1 MKKLLNAPEDVVD
14 EMLDG
19 LVAERPDKLRRV
31 PDSNILVRQD
41 APVEGKVAVTSGGGS
56 GHEPAF
62 AGYIGDGYLDGAA
75 SGEVFTSP
83 TPDMFETL
91 VRSVDAGEGVVV
103 IINNYDGD
111 IMNLDTA
118 VEMVETEGDID
129 IETVIVN
136 DDVAVEDSEYTT
148 GRRGVAGATFALKAA
163 GAKAAQGADLEAVAE
178 TTRAAIDR
186 IGTMSMALTPC
197 VTPDKGEPTFTLDE
211 DEMEIGIGLHGEP
224 GVERTALASADEI
237 TDRLVDAVLD
247 DLEPSGEVATLVNGT
262 GGTPLM
268 ELYVV
273 NRRLQ
278 ERLDDA
284 GLDTWDAWVGEYM
297 SSLDMCGCS
306 VTVMDLDEE
315 FKQLLSAP
323 AESPAMTVAD

>member
-1 MKKLLNAPEDVVD
+1 MKKLVNDPEDVVD

-19 LVAERPDKLRRV
+19 LVAERPDSLRRV

-62 AGYIGDGYLDGAA
+62 AGYIGEGFLDGAA

-111 IMNLDTA
+111 IMNLETA
-118 VEMVETEGDID
+118 VEMLETEGDID

-136 DDVAVEDSEYTT
+136 DDVAVEDSEFTT
-148 GRRGVAGATFALKAA
+148 GRRGVAGATFALKIAS
-163 GAKAAQGADLEAVAE
+163 AKATQGADLETVAE
-178 TTRAAIDR
+178 TARAAIDR

-197 VTPDKGEPTFTLDE
+197 VTPEKGDPTFALGE

-224 GVERTALASADEI
+224 GVERTELASADGI
-237 TDRLVDAVLD
+237 TDRLLDGVLD
-247 DLEPSGEVATLVNGT
+247 DLDPSGEVATIVNGT

-273 NRRLQ
+273 NRRLR
-278 ERLDDA
+278 ERLNDA
-284 GLDTWDAWVGEYM
+284 GLDHWRAWVGEYM

-306 VTVMDLDEE
+306 VTVMDVDEE
-315 FKQLLSAP
+315 LKELLAAP
-323 AESPAMTVAD
+323 ADSPGMTVVE

>member
-1 MKKLLNAPEDVVD
+1 MKKLVNDPEDVVD

-31 PDSNILVRQD
+31 GDSNILVRQD
-41 APVEGKVAVTSGGGS
+41 APVEGEVAVTSGGGS

-62 AGYIGDGYLDGAA
+62 AGYIGEGYLHGAA

-91 VRSVDAGEGVVV
+91 VREVDAGEGVVV
-103 IINNYDGD
+103 VINNYDGD

-118 VEMVETEGDID
+118 VELLELEGDID
-129 IETVIVN
+129 VETVIVN

-148 GRRGVAGATFALKAA
+148 GRRGVAGATFALKVA
-163 GAKAAQGADLEAVAE
+163 GAKAAQGADLETVAE
-178 TTRAAIDR
+178 TARRAIDR

-197 VTPDKGEPTFTLDE
+197 VTPEKGEPTFTLGE

-224 GVERTALASADEI
+224 GVERTELAPADEI
-237 TDRLVDAVLD
+237 TDRLVDGVLE
-247 DLEPSGEVATLVNGT
+247 DLDPSGEVATLVNGT

-273 NRRLQ
+273 NRRLS
-278 ERLDDA
+278 ERIDDT
-284 GLDTWDAWVGEYM
+284 GLDHWDAWVGEYM

-306 VTVMDLDEE
+306 VTVMDLTDE
-315 FKQLLSAP
+315 FKELLSAP
-323 AESPAMTVAD
+323 ADSPAMTVSE

>member
-1 MKKLLNAPEDVVD
+1 MKNLINDPENVVD

-19 LVAERPDKLRRV
+19 LVAERPDALRRV

-41 APVEGKVAVTSGGGS
+41 APVKDKVAVTSGGGS

-62 AGYIGDGYLDGAA
+62 AGYIGEGFLDGAA
-75 SGEVFTSP
+75 SGRVFTSP

-91 VRSVDAGEGVVV
+91 IQSVNAGEGVLVV
-103 IINNYDGD
+103 INNYDGD
-111 IMNLDTA
+111 IMNLETA
-118 VEMVETEGDID
+118 MEMIEMETDID
-129 IETVIVN
+129 VETVIVN

-148 GRRGVAGATFALKAA
+148 GRRGVCGATFALKIAS
-163 GAKAAQGADLEAVAE
+163 AKADEGADLETVAE

-197 VTPDKGEPTFTLDE
+197 VTPEKDEPTFTLPD

-224 GVERTALASADEI
+224 GVERTKLAPADEI
-237 TDRLVDAVLD
+237 TDRLVDSILEDLD
-247 DLEPSGEVATLVNGT
+247 PSGEVATMVNGT

-273 NRRLQ
+273 NRRLH
-278 ERLDDA
+278 ECLDDA
-284 GLDTWDAWVGEYM
+284 GLDHWESWVGEYM

-306 VTVMDLDEE
+306 VTVMDVNKE
-315 FKQLLSAP
+315 FKRLLSAP
-323 AESPAMTVAD
+323 ADSPGMTVPE

>member
-1 MKKLLNAPEDVVD
+1 MKKLVNDPEDVVD

-19 LVAERPDKLRRV
+19 LVAERPDALRRV
-31 PDSNILVRQD
+31 PDSNIIVRED
-41 APVEGKVAVTSGGGS
+41 APVENKVAVTSGGGS

-62 AGYIGDGYLDGAA
+62 AGYIGEGFLDGAA

-91 VRSVDAGEGVVV
+91 VESVDAGAGVVV
-103 IINNYDGD
+103 IINNYEGD
-111 IMNLDTA
+111 IMNLETA
-118 VEMVETEGDID
+118 VEMIEMETDTA
-129 IETVIVN
+129 IETVIVD

-148 GRRGVAGATFALKAA
+148 GRRGVAGATFALKVA
-163 GAKAAQGADLEAVAE
+163 GAKAAEGADLETVAE

-197 VTPDKGEPTFTLDE
+197 VTPEKGEPTFTLGD

-224 GVERTALASADEI
+224 GVERTEIASADEI
-237 TDRLVDAVLD
+237 TDRLVDGVLE
-247 DLEPSGEVATLVNGT
+247 DLDPSGEVATIVNGT

-284 GLDTWDAWVGEYM
+284 GLDHWDALVGEYM
-297 SSLDMCGCS
+297 TSLDMCGCS
-306 VTVMDLDEE
+306 VTVMDVNEE
-315 FKQLLSAP
+315 FKRLLSAP
-323 AESPAMTVAD
+323 ADSPGMTVPE

>member
-1 MKKLLNAPEDVVD
+1 MKKLVNDPEDVVD

-19 LVAERPDKLRRV
+19 LVAERPGSLRRV

-62 AGYIGDGYLDGAA
+62 AGYIGEGFLDGAA

-111 IMNLDTA
+111 IMNLETA
-118 VEMVETEGDID
+118 VEMLETEGDID

-136 DDVAVEDSEYTT
+136 DDVAVEDSEFTT
-148 GRRGVAGATFALKAA
+148 GRRGVAGATFALKIAS
-163 GAKAAQGADLEAVAE
+163 AKATQGADLETVAE
-178 TTRAAIDR
+178 TARAAIDR

-197 VTPDKGEPTFTLDE
+197 VTPEKGDPTFALGE

-224 GVERTALASADEI
+224 GVERTELASADGI
-237 TDRLVDAVLD
+237 TDRLLDGVLD
-247 DLEPSGEVATLVNGT
+247 DLDPSGEVATIVNGT

-273 NRRLQ
+273 NRRLR
-278 ERLDDA
+278 ERLNDA
-284 GLDTWDAWVGEYM
+284 GLDHWRAWVGEYM

-306 VTVMDLDEE
+306 VTVMDVDEE
-315 FKQLLSAP
+315 LKELLAAP
-323 AESPAMTVAD
+323 ADSPGMTVVE